1 MLHDAHKNLAAFG
14 DPNSQIQIAQIAN
27 IWIVYDSYMIVLDC
41 DILWCHKSWNV
52 LEVWLQG
59 AMTVAGLV
67 THDSTKQTSPMIAPL
82 IPVRRDPL
90 YLTSKSVWR
99 CLE

>member
-41 DILWCHKSWNV
+41 DIL
-52 LEVWLQG
+52 
-59 AMTVAGLV
+59 
-67 THDSTKQTSPMIAPL
+67 
-82 IPVRRDPL
+82 
-90 YLTSKSVWR
+90 
-99 CLE
+99 